1 VEASDTAAQRRS
13 LSYTAYSSGD
23 SLEGLGPSK
32 CNVKQDTALS
42 ETSSIS
48 NIDRNVRRHST
59 LDRTD
64 M

>member
-1 VEASDTAAQRRS
+1 MAAKRRS
-13 LSYTAYSSGD
+13 LSYTPYSSGD
-23 SLEGLGPSK
+23 SLGLGPSK

-48 NIDRNVRRHST
+48 NIDRNVGRHNT